1 MDNKKKPMILLWKEC
16 CDNISTIINES
27 QLPAFVLESIL
38 KDMLLQVQN
47 AIKIEYNASLS
58 YYNELQS
65 DSENIGE

>member
-58 YYNELQS
+58 YYNDYNQIPK
-65 DSENIGE
+65 NIGE